1 MDLVIAINNET
12 PMGLEDVGNH
22 SDLINAGSS
31 FSLIAANI
39 CFPVLEKFIFFNFI
53 IFLSILRLELYDS
66 SQNVK
71 HCATVLRGGA
81 V

>member
-22 SDLINAGSS
+22 SDLINAGSL

-39 CFPVLEKFIFFNFI
+39 CFPVLEKFIFLIFI
-53 IFLSILRLELYDS
+53 FSYF
-66 SQNVK
+66 
-71 HCATVLRGGA
+71 
-81 V
+81 